1 MFQANIIFP
10 YSISE
15 LLKCIYLCFYFDTP
29 LAAVTWS
36 FSSQWDKPRMILF
49 DINVPRW
56 HFADECQYDI
66 ISPHPGALISTDY
79 IQSVDSLYTM
89 SILPIGV
96 EIFFPLWTKVVD
108 QLTYS
113 QTESGGATQPAWL
126 RTDTVYRR
134 LEADEDLQLTLGGRY
149 LLYMKLLGLTLLWC
163 SLLLLA
169 NMENRTILSV
179 KSSL

>member
-79 IQSVDSLYTM
+79 IQYSM

-96 EIFFPLWTKVVD
+96 D
-108 QLTYS
+108 QS
-113 QTESGGATQPAWL
+113 SGPA
-126 RTDTVYRR
+126 
-134 LEADEDLQLTLGGRY
+134 DLQSDWERGSHAASLAQNWHSVPEAGGRRGSAADSGWQIPSVY
-149 LLYMKLLGLTLLWC
+149 EVTWC
-163 SLLLLA
+163 DSL
-169 NMENRTILSV
+169 MM
-179 KSSL
+179 